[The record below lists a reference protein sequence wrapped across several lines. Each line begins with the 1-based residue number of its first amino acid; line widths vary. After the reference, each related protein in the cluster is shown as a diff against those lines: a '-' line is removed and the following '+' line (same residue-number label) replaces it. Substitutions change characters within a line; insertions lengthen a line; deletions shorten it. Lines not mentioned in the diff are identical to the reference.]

1 MGTAAL
7 KTEMNRLRALA
18 SCKALDQLPAVEPAG
33 PSGDAGELAAEIAAS
48 FRQKVQFYRE
58 VFKQS
63 VQEAVAHAEER
74 HLESE
79 ERLLK
84 SPPNELAW
92 HDLRVLSDRDPDLA
106 LRRWEEVK
114 QAARDERRSG
124 HRGARVAGR
133 DSCWERA
140 QYIALHGELTEA
152 WRPRDGQE
160 LLLIDQ
166 MAQFQTLMED
176 WQETLT
182 AYTNIWSGTLR
193 GGKVRGRRRDEDE
206 PPELPRVFIAE
217 AVDQAASMVERMH
230 RLYLQTLKA
239 LQDRR
244 RGAAVVVRRA
254 GQVNVGAQQVNGCG
268 RN

>member
-1 MGTAAL
+1 M
-7 KTEMNRLRALA
+7 
-18 SCKALDQLPAVEPAG
+18 EPAG
-33 PSGDAGELAAEIAAS
+33 PSGDAGELAAEIDAS
-48 FRQKVQFYRE
+48 FRRTVRFNRE
-58 VFKQS
+58 VFKLS
-63 VQEAVAHAEER
+63 VQEAVARAEER
-74 HLESE
+74 HPEYE

-84 SPPNELAW
+84 SPPNELEW
-92 HDLRVLSDRDPDLA
+92 PGLRVLSDRDPDLA
-106 LRRWEEVK
+106 LRCWEEVK

-140 QYIALHGELTEA
+140 QYIAMHGELTEA

-160 LLLIDQ
+160 RLLIDQ
-166 MAQFQTLMED
+166 LAQFQTATER
-176 WQETLT
+176 WQETL
-182 AYTNIWSGTLR
+182 AGYTNIWSRTLR

-206 PPELPRVFIAE
+206 PSELPRVFVAE
-217 AVDQAASMVERMH
+217 AVEQAASMVERMH

>member
-1 MGTAAL
+1 M
-7 KTEMNRLRALA
+7 
-18 SCKALDQLPAVEPAG
+18 
-33 PSGDAGELAAEIAAS
+33 
-48 FRQKVQFYRE
+48 
-58 VFKQS
+58 
-63 VQEAVAHAEER
+63 
-74 HLESE
+74 
-79 ERLLK
+79 
-84 SPPNELAW
+84 
-92 HDLRVLSDRDPDLA
+92 LSDRDPDLA

-124 HRGARVAGR
+124 HRGVRVAGR

-140 QYIALHGELTEA
+140 QYIALHGELTDA

-160 LLLIDQ
+160 RLLIDQ

-182 AYTNIWSGTLR
+182 AYTNIWSRTLK
-193 GGKVRGRRRDEDE
+193 GGKVRGRRRDEDK

-217 AVDQAASMVERMH
+217 AVDQATSMVERMH

-254 GQVNVGAQQVNGCG
+254 GQVNFGAQHVNGCG